1 MACELTRL
9 SSPANIDLKA
19 GGKGMF
25 GKLFG
30 QKAKPAQVVIIA
42 RLNARLQ
49 PFQRGDIFE
58 DPLDAQLQDRKLGE
72 VVGGG
77 TLTAPAP
84 YGIASCDIE
93 VALVD
98 GADATLQKVV
108 EILERLG
115 APKGSV
121 LQLADGATRPFGLSE
136 GMAIFLNGTDLPA
149 EVYATS
155 DVNQT
160 IEGLDAVLA
169 STGFLMGHWE
179 GPEETAL
186 YFYGMN
192 YAKMQALAAAYTAT
206 DALCS
211 RCRFEQIA

>member
-1 MACELTRL
+1 ML
-9 SSPANIDLKA
+9 
-19 GGKGMF
+19 

-30 QKAKPAQVVIIA
+30 RAAKPAPVVIVA

-49 PFQRGDIFE
+49 PMQRGDIFE
-58 DPLDAQLQDRKLGE
+58 DPLDAQLRERAMGK

-77 TLTAPAP
+77 TEMAPAP
-84 YGIASCDIE
+84 YGIAACDIE
-93 VALVD
+93 IALND
-98 GADATLQKVV
+98 GADGAVQQVI

-121 LQLADGATRPFGLSE
+121 LRLPDGAARPFGLSE

-160 IEGLDAVLA
+160 IDGLHAALGDA
-169 STGFLMGHWE
+169 GFMMGHWE

-186 YFYGMN
+186 YFYGMD
-192 YAKMQALAAAYTAT
+192 YARMQALAAAYAET